1 MRSTKTVVE
10 AFRGANPGATV
21 NEDRFRHAIRRGLV
35 TPKSF
40 AGRLA
45 WSAEDI
51 RTLARALNLNEPA
64 LDDQS
69 VPAVP
74 AI

>member
-1 MRSTKTVVE
+1 MRSTKIVVDVL
-10 AFRGANPGATV
+10 RRANPGATV
-21 NEDRFRHAIRRGLV
+21 NEDRVRNAIRREIV
-35 TPKSF
+35 APRSF

-64 LDDQS
+64 LDEQS